1 MTMKKFINNPD
12 NITAELLEGLA
23 LANPKILEVT
33 DHNLIINKG
42 LATADRV
49 TIVTI
54 GGAGHEPAWK
64 ALSVK
69 G

>member
-33 DHNLIINKG
+33 EHNLIINKG
-42 LATADRV
+42 LATADHSR
-49 TIVTI
+49 
-54 GGAGHEPAWK
+54 WQ
-64 ALSVK
+64 LR
-69 G
+69 

>member
-33 DHNLIINKG
+33 DQSDHQQG
-42 LATADRV
+42 F
-49 TIVTI
+49 
-54 GGAGHEPAWK
+54 GHC
-64 ALSVK
+64 
-69 G
+69 